1 MPSGSFWSAE
11 RHEKCVALWR
21 QGYSGSQVAKECGV
35 TRNSVLGRLHRT
47 GQSKRDSKM
56 PVVRLRRYARTPYLR
71 LQKLTQLMLADI
83 PAPAQLNAEHNV
95 GFLFIKPN
103 QCREILDKRGDD
115 GLPMCC
121 GAPVKPT
128 HSWCPYHHKIN
139 YTPRA

>member
-1 MPSGSFWSAE
+1 MPSGTYWTAE
-11 RHEKCVALWR
+11 RHSKCIELWR
-21 QGYSGSQVAKECGV
+21 QGYSAYKVGQEIGV

-47 GQSKRDSKM
+47 GEPRRDN
-56 PVVRLRRYARTPYLR
+56 VQRRVRLRRHEATPYIR
-71 LQKLTQLMLADI
+71 RQKLTRLMLADI
-83 PAPAQLNAEHNV
+83 PAPPQLNAEFNV
-95 GFLFIKPN
+95 GFLAIKPN

-128 HSWCPYHHKIN
+128 YSWCPYHHRIN